1 MSKQAAQTTTKHQTG
16 LKKRLKP
23 LIVGTVSRVFLTWY
37 GLKYGKRVRFGKNFV
52 TNGKLVVK
60 GPGKVILGDDIN
72 AWCHTEKN
80 VFITYKPEARIV
92 VGHGTRLN
100 GISAMAYSTITVGPR
115 CIVASTMLVDTDF
128 HSTDP
133 ELRHDPDAPF
143 AVAPIELKENV
154 WLAGQSAILK
164 GVTIGENSIVAFR
177 AVVTKDVP
185 ANVVAG
191 GNPARVVKEL
201 KTRGQ
206 TGD

>member
-1 MSKQAAQTTTKHQTG
+1 MSKQAAQTTTKHQSG
-16 LKKRLKP
+16 LKQRLKP
-23 LIVGTVSRVFLTWY
+23 LIVGTISRAFLTWY
-37 GLKYGKRVRFGKNFV
+37 KFRYGKRVRFGANFI

-60 GPGKVILGDDIN
+60 GPGRVILGDNIN
-72 AWCHTEKN
+72 AWCQAEKN
-80 VFITYKPEARIV
+80 VFITFKPEARIV

-100 GISAMAYSTITVGPR
+100 GISAMAYSTIKVGPR
-115 CIVASTMLVDTDF
+115 CIVASTIMVDTDF

-133 ELRHDPDAPF
+133 RLRHDPNAPF

-185 ANVVAG
+185 ANVIVG
-191 GNPARVVKEL
+191 GNPARVVKEFE
-201 KTRGQ
+201 TQ
-206 TGD
+206 ES

>member
-1 MSKQAAQTTTKHQTG
+1 MSERAAQTTTKHQTS

-23 LIVGTVSRVFLTWY
+23 LIMGSVSRVFLSWY
-37 GLKYGKRVRFGKNFV
+37 RLKYGKRVSFGKNFV

-60 GPGKVILGDDIN
+60 GPGKVILGDNIN
-72 AWCHTEKN
+72 AWCQAEKN
-80 VFITYKPEARIV
+80 VFITFRPESRIV
-92 VGHGTRLN
+92 VGHDTRLN

-133 ELRHDPDAPF
+133 NLRHDPDAPF

-154 WLAGQSAILK
+154 WVAGQSAILK
-164 GVTIGENSIVAFR
+164 GVTVGENSIVAFR
-177 AVVTKDVP
+177 AVVTRDVP

-201 KTRGQ
+201 ETRES
-206 TGD
+206 

>member
-1 MSKQAAQTTTKHQTG
+1 MSERVVRTTTKRQGG

-23 LIVGTVSRVFLTWY
+23 LVAGTISRVFLAWY
-37 GLKYGKRVRFGKNFV
+37 GLKYGKRVRFGRNFL
-52 TNGKLVVK
+52 TNGKLVIK
-60 GPGKVILGDDIN
+60 GPGKVIFGDDIN

-80 VFITYKPEARIV
+80 VFITYLPEARIS

-100 GISAMAYSTITVGPR
+100 GISAMAYSTIKVGSR
-115 CIVASTMLVDTDF
+115 CIVGSTMMVDTDF

-133 ELRHDPDAPF
+133 ALRHDPDAPF

-154 WLAGQSAILK
+154 WVAGQSAILK

-185 ANVVAG
+185 PNVIVG
-191 GNPARVVKEL
+191 GNPARVVKEF
-201 KTRGQ
+201 Q
-206 TGD
+206 AQD